1 MEDNTGDGV
10 LETTLYNVVLYWDVH
25 YLLWTIREAVLLF
38 LRLLVIVND
47 LYLCI
52 MLFDVVIE
60 METAVTT
67 PWISHILLHILMTI
81 MVV

>member
-10 LETTLYNVVLYWDVH
+10 LETPLYNVVLYWDVH